1 MIGLLLSVV
10 LFNIIAFKINKRLT
24 LSQIV
29 QIWTFTIAFQ
39 LLFDLII
46 EFKLHSYWYF
56 SGGVDWVGL
65 IPRMVLI
72 PPVNIIFLNLFPF
85 GKSVMIK
92 IAYVT
97 SFVVAILLYELATLL
112 PPPWGYFHYGWWK
125 IWYSAILDPILLYI
139 LLGFYKWILRLEKKD
154 RHKALPN

>member
-1 MIGLLLSVV
+1 MIGLLLAVV
-10 LFNIIAFKINKRLT
+10 IFNIIAFKMNKRLT
-24 LSQIV
+24 LTQIV

-46 EFKLHSYWYF
+46 EFKYHSYWYF
-56 SGGVDWVGL
+56 GMGVDWVGL
-65 IPRMVLI
+65 IPRLVLI
-72 PPVNIIFLNLFPF
+72 PPVNIIFLNLYPF
-85 GKSVMIK
+85 DKSLMSK

-97 SFVVAILLYELATLL
+97 SFVVAILVYELVSLL
-112 PPPWGYFHYGWWK
+112 PQPWGYFHYGWWK

-139 LLGFYKWILRLEKKD
+139 LLRFYKLILWVEKKE